1 MEIKKY
7 NQYLKEDN
15 SHSYLLGSPTYNW
28 IKRIMTKEYYRIDP
42 KNGSRKDILQERKS
56 DLRLDEF
63 QSLYDYYNFCDTV
76 DIELLYNTISGYKRV
91 INDWVWYLVTCQ
103 LFPNEMKNAISGNSR
118 NLYDGR
124 YEQIISL
131 PKLTG
136 DIEEDKKI
144 LSYVIKEHF
153 FKSESPV
160 RNGLMLYDIY
170 MKNNRVF

>member
-7 NQYLKEDN
+7 NEYLKEDN
-15 SHSYLLGSPTYNW
+15 SQSYLLGNPTYKW
-28 IKRIMTKEYYRIDP
+28 VKRLMTKEIHFIQP
-42 KNGSRKDILQERKS
+42 KDTTRSEVLSNRKN

-63 QSLYDYYNFCDTV
+63 QSLYDYYNFCDKM
-76 DIELLYNTISGYKRV
+76 DFDLLYNTISHYKRI

-118 NLYDGR
+118 NLYDNR
-124 YEQIISL
+124 YEEIISL
-131 PKLTG
+131 PNLTG

-160 RNGLMLYDIY
+160 RNGFMLYDIY
-170 MKNNRVF
+170 MKNRVF